1 MRRAD
6 EIRERLLGIQ
16 ARIEAACNRVQRSA
30 GSVVLVGVTKT
41 KPLEDVLAAYEA
53 GLRHFGENRVQEAEE
68 KFPHLPGD
76 ATRHLIG
83 PLQSNKVNRAVK
95 LFRVVETVDSQKL
108 GERLSRAAEAI
119 GISLAVYVE
128 VNTGGE
134 ESKAGVSPEETPAL
148 VAALSGLPGLTVEG
162 LMTIPPPGDTRPYFV
177 RLRALSESLG
187 LSGLSMGMSDDF
199 EIAIEEGATIVRVG
213 TAIFGHR

>member
-1 MRRAD
+1 MRRGD
-6 EIRERLLGIQ
+6 EIRERLFGIQ

-108 GERLSRAAEAI
+108 GEKLSRAAEAI

>member
-1 MRRAD
+1 MRRGD

-108 GERLSRAAEAI
+108 GEKLSRAAEAI

-187 LSGLSMGMSDDF
+187 LPGLSMGMSDDF

>member
-1 MRRAD
+1 MRRGD

-108 GERLSRAAEAI
+108 GEKLSRAAEAI

>member
-1 MRRAD
+1 MRRGD